1 MMNCE
6 LCIICKGGD
15 LLSHKKKLLP
25 GAAVELILHD
35 GDYKGKYHTRVDEV
49 GEHIISVTAPYH
61 QGEVIALRV
70 GTVLE
75 VAYYDE
81 VSAYSFD
88 TKIKQ
93 RIAVP
98 IPIFVLDFPEQ
109 IRKVQRRNFVRIPA
123 IYPVTFRMVTKEGLS
138 DLKDGNMLD
147 ISGGG
152 MRFKTVE
159 KLENNSLLYA
169 QLKLPSG
176 ELNTPVR
183 VRRVQKI
190 EDKNAYS
197 ISAEFYE
204 ISERDRDRVIRCV
217 FELQRTMRKKGL
229 F

>member
-1 MMNCE
+1 M
-6 LCIICKGGD
+6 
-15 LLSHKKKLLP
+15 SYKKKLFP
-25 GAAVELILHD
+25 GAAIELILPD
-35 GDYKGKYHTRVDEV
+35 GDYKGNYHTRVEEV
-49 GEHIISVTAPYH
+49 GERIISVAAPYH

-75 VAYYDE
+75 VTYYDE

-88 TKIKQ
+88 TRVKQ

-98 IPIFVLDFPEQ
+98 IPIFVLDFPDE

-123 IYPVTFRMVTKEGLS
+123 IYPVIFRMVTKEGLS
-138 DLKDGNMLD
+138 DPKAGNMLD
-147 ISGGG
+147 LSGGG
-152 MRFKTVE
+152 MRFRTVE

-176 ELNTPVR
+176 EINTPVR

-190 EDKNAYS
+190 EDKNAYN

>member
-1 MMNCE
+1 M
-6 LCIICKGGD
+6 
-15 LLSHKKKLLP
+15 SRKKKLFP
-25 GAAVELILHD
+25 GTTIELVIPD
-35 GDYKGKYHTRVDEV
+35 GDYKGNYHTRVDEV
-49 GEHIISVTAPYH
+49 GERIISVTAPYH
-61 QGEVIALRV
+61 QGEVVPLRV

-75 VAYYDE
+75 VIYYDE

-88 TKIKQ
+88 TRIKQ

-98 IPIFVLDFPEQ
+98 IPIFVLDFPEE
-109 IRKVQRRNFVRIPA
+109 IRKVQRRNYVRIPA
-123 IYPVTFRMVTKEGLS
+123 IYPLTFRMVTKEGLS
-138 DLKDGNMLD
+138 DLKAGNMLD

-152 MRFKTVE
+152 IRFRTVE

-183 VRRVQKI
+183 VRRVLKI
-190 EDKNAYS
+190 EDTKAYS